1 MLERDAKRL
10 LKVGLFS
17 GALLILLG
25 IGILLIGKKQGMFT
39 RHARFLAQ
47 FQDVAGLVPGAQVW
61 LNGVVV
67 GLVENINLPEDP
79 SQRKITVTFRIRRA
93 LAGRI
98 RADSRV
104 RIRTLG
110 LLGDRYLEL
119 SSGSPLQP
127 LLSEGSSIPAVEPTD
142 IAEALSQGGE
152 AMGNIVAI
160 TGSLRRI
167 LEKMEKGQGLLGV
180 LVNEPIEGPRF
191 ARQLTNTLDQLSQ
204 ITQQVQK
211 GQGFLGKLVNSPE
224 GERLFTQLEASVAAA
239 NRVFTLLES
248 DLTREDSILSTFLRN
263 PKAGQQLQET
273 LASLAQASQAL
284 AAASQE
290 LANGQG
296 TLPRL
301 LRDQK
306 FADEFLEDLKELTH
320 NLASVARKLDQGK
333 GSAGQFLNNP
343 QLYQDLENVVR
354 GVQKSSLLRWFLR
367 NRREAGELAA
377 SKKTSGGS

>member
-1 MLERDAKRL
+1 MLERDPKRR
-10 LKVGLFS
+10 LKVGLFT
-17 GALLILLG
+17 GALLLLLG
-25 IGILLIGKKQGMFT
+25 VSILLIGKKQGMFT
-39 RHARFLAQ
+39 RHVRFQAQ

-67 GLVENINLPEDP
+67 GVVEDIDLPEDP
-79 SQRKITVTFRIRRA
+79 SQRKITVTFRIRRS
-93 LAGRI
+93 LAARI

-104 RIRTLG
+104 RIRTIG

-127 LLSEGSSIPAVEPTD
+127 LLPEGSSIPAFEPTD

-167 LEKMEKGQGLLGV
+167 LEKMEQGQGLLGV

-191 ARQLTNTLDQLSQ
+191 ARQLTSTLDHLSQ

-211 GQGFLGKLVNSPE
+211 GQGLLGKLVSSPE
-224 GERLFTQLEASVAAA
+224 GERLFTKLEESVASAH
-239 NRVFTLLES
+239 RVLTLLES
-248 DLTREDSILSTFLRN
+248 DLIREDSVLTTLLRN
-263 PKAGQQLQET
+263 PKAAQQVRQT
-273 LASLAQASQAL
+273 LASLAQVSQAL

-301 LRDQK
+301 LRDQQ
-306 FADEFLEDLKELTH
+306 FADDFLEDLQALTH
-320 NLASVARKLDQGK
+320 NLASVAKKLDQGK
-333 GSAGQFLNNP
+333 GSAGQFLNDP
-343 QLYQDLENVVR
+343 QLYHDLENVVR
-354 GVQKSSLLRWFLR
+354 GVQKSSLLRWFIR

-377 SKKTSGGS
+377 PTKTPGGS

>member
-1 MLERDAKRL
+1 MLERDPKRL
-10 LKVGLFS
+10 LKVGLFT

-25 IGILLIGKKQGMFT
+25 VSIFLIGKKQGMFI
-39 RHARFLAQ
+39 RHVRFQAQ

-67 GLVENINLPEDP
+67 GVVENIDLPEDP
-79 SQRKITVTFRIRRA
+79 SQRKIKVTFRIRRS

-98 RADSRV
+98 RGDSRV
-104 RIRTLG
+104 RIRTIG

-119 SSGSPLQP
+119 SSGSPVQP
-127 LLSEGSSIPAVEPTD
+127 PLPEGSSIPALEPTN

-160 TGSLRRI
+160 TSSLRRI
-167 LEKMEKGQGLLGV
+167 LEKMEQGQGLLGV

-191 ARQLTNTLDQLSQ
+191 ARQLTSTLDHLSQ

-211 GQGFLGKLVNSPE
+211 GQGLLGKLVISPE
-224 GERLFTQLEASVAAA
+224 GERLFAQLAESVASAH
-239 NRVFTLLES
+239 RVLTLLES
-248 DLTREDSILSTFLRN
+248 DLIREDSVLTTLLRN
-263 PKAGQQLQET
+263 PKAAEQVEHT
-273 LASLAQASQAL
+273 LTSLAQASQAL

-306 FADEFLEDLKELTH
+306 FADDFLEDLKELTH
-320 NLASVARKLDQGK
+320 NLASVAKKLDQGK
-333 GSAGQFLNNP
+333 GSAGQFLNDP
-343 QLYQDLENVVR
+343 KLYQDLENVVR
-354 GVQKSSLLRWFLR
+354 GVQKSSLLRWFIR
-367 NRREAGELAA
+367 NRREAGELAVPT
-377 SKKTSGGS
+377 KTPGGS

>member
-1 MLERDAKRL
+1 MLERDPKRR
-10 LKVGLFS
+10 LKVGLFT
-17 GALLILLG
+17 GALLLLLG
-25 IGILLIGKKQGMFT
+25 VSILLIGKKQGMFT
-39 RHARFLAQ
+39 RHVRFQAQ

-67 GLVENINLPEDP
+67 GVVEDINLPEDP
-79 SQRKITVTFRIRRA
+79 SKRRITVTFRIRRS
-93 LAGRI
+93 LSGRI

-104 RIRTLG
+104 RIRTIG

-127 LLSEGSSIPAVEPTD
+127 LLPEGSSIPAVEPTD

-152 AMGNIVAI
+152 AMGNVVAI

-167 LEKMEKGQGLLGV
+167 LEKMEQGQGLLGV
-180 LVNEPIEGPRF
+180 LINEPIEGPRF
-191 ARQLTNTLDQLSQ
+191 ARQLSNTLDQLSQ

-211 GQGFLGKLVNSPE
+211 GQGLLGKLVNSSE
-224 GERLFTQLEASVAAA
+224 GERLFAQLDESVASAH
-239 NRVFTLLES
+239 RVVRLLES
-248 DLTREDSILSTFLRN
+248 DLIREDSLFTTFLRN
-263 PKAGQQLQET
+263 PQAAQQVQQT
-273 LASLAQASQAL
+273 LESLTQTSKAL

-306 FADEFLEDLKELTH
+306 FAEDFLEDLKELTH
-320 NLASVARKLDQGK
+320 SLASVAKKLDQGK
-333 GSAGQFLNNP
+333 GSAGQFLNDP

-354 GVQKSSLLRWFLR
+354 GVQKSSLLRWFIR
-367 NRREAGELAA
+367 NRREAGEMAAA
-377 SKKTSGGS
+377 SKSPGGS

>member
-1 MLERDAKRL
+1 MLERDPKRR
-10 LKVGLFS
+10 LKVGLFT
-17 GALLILLG
+17 GALLLLLG
-25 IGILLIGKKQGMFT
+25 VSILLIGKKQGMFT
-39 RHARFLAQ
+39 PHVRFQAQ

-67 GLVENINLPEDP
+67 GVVEDIDLPEDP
-79 SQRKITVTFRIRRA
+79 SQRKITVTFRIRRS
-93 LAGRI
+93 LAARI

-104 RIRTLG
+104 RIRTIG

-127 LLSEGSSIPAVEPTD
+127 LLPEGSSIPAFEPTD

-167 LEKMEKGQGLLGV
+167 LEKMEQGQGLLGV
-180 LVNEPIEGPRF
+180 LVNEPMEGPRF
-191 ARQLTNTLDQLSQ
+191 ARQLTSTLDHLSQ

-211 GQGFLGKLVNSPE
+211 GQGLLGKLVSSPE
-224 GERLFTQLEASVAAA
+224 GERLFTKLEESVASAH
-239 NRVFTLLES
+239 RVLTLLES
-248 DLTREDSILSTFLRN
+248 DLIREDSVLTILLRN
-263 PKAGQQLQET
+263 PKAAEQVRQT
-273 LASLAQASQAL
+273 LASLAQVSQAL

-301 LRDQK
+301 LRDQQ
-306 FADEFLEDLKELTH
+306 FADDFLEDLQALTH
-320 NLASVARKLDQGK
+320 NLASVAKKLDQGK
-333 GSAGQFLNNP
+333 GSAGQFLNDP
-343 QLYQDLENVVR
+343 QLYHDLENVVR
-354 GVQKSSLLRWFLR
+354 GVQKSSLLRWFIR

-377 SKKTSGGS
+377 PTKTPGGS

>member
-1 MLERDAKRL
+1 MLERDPKRR
-10 LKVGLFS
+10 LKVGLFT
-17 GALLILLG
+17 GALLLLLG
-25 IGILLIGKKQGMFT
+25 VSILLIGKKQGMFT
-39 RHARFLAQ
+39 RHVRFQAQ

-67 GLVENINLPEDP
+67 GVVEDIDLPEDP
-79 SQRKITVTFRIRRA
+79 SQRKITVTFRIRRS
-93 LAGRI
+93 LAARI

-104 RIRTLG
+104 RIRTIG

-127 LLSEGSSIPAVEPTD
+127 LLPEGSSIPAFEPTD

-167 LEKMEKGQGLLGV
+167 LEKMEQGQGLLGV

-191 ARQLTNTLDQLSQ
+191 ARQLTSTLDHLSQ

-211 GQGFLGKLVNSPE
+211 GQGLLGKLVSSPE
-224 GERLFTQLEASVAAA
+224 GERLFTKLEESVASAH
-239 NRVFTLLES
+239 RVLTLLES
-248 DLTREDSILSTFLRN
+248 DLIREDSVLTTLLRN
-263 PKAGQQLQET
+263 PKAAEQVRQT
-273 LASLAQASQAL
+273 LASLAQVSQAL

-301 LRDQK
+301 LRDQQ
-306 FADEFLEDLKELTH
+306 FADDFLEDLQALTH
-320 NLASVARKLDQGK
+320 NLASVAKKLDQGK
-333 GSAGQFLNNP
+333 GSAGQFLNDP
-343 QLYQDLENVVR
+343 QLYHDLENVVR
-354 GVQKSSLLRWFLR
+354 GVQKSSLLRWFIR

-377 SKKTSGGS
+377 PTKTPGGS

>member
-1 MLERDAKRL
+1 MLERDAKRR
-10 LKVGLFS
+10 LKVGLFT
-17 GALLILLG
+17 GALFILLG
-25 IGILLIGKKQGMFT
+25 VSILLIGKKQGMFT
-39 RHARFLAQ
+39 RHVRFQAQ

-67 GLVENINLPEDP
+67 GVVEHIDLPEDP
-79 SQRKITVTFRIRRA
+79 SQRRITVTFRIRRA
-93 LAGRI
+93 LAARI

-104 RIRTLG
+104 RIRTIG

-127 LLSEGSSIPAVEPTD
+127 LLPEGSSIPAFEPTD

-167 LEKMEKGQGLLGV
+167 LEKMEQGQGLLGV

-191 ARQLTNTLDQLSQ
+191 AQQLTSTLEQISQ

-211 GQGFLGKLVNSPE
+211 GQGLLGKLVSSPE
-224 GERLFTQLEASVAAA
+224 GERLFANLEESVASAH
-239 NRVFTLLES
+239 RVLTLLES
-248 DLTREDSILSTFLRN
+248 DLIREDSALTTLLRN
-263 PKAGQQLQET
+263 PKAAEQVRQT

-306 FADEFLEDLKELTH
+306 FADDFLEDLKALTH
-320 NLASVARKLDQGK
+320 NLASVAGKLDQGK
-333 GSAGQFLNNP
+333 GSAGQFLNDP
-343 QLYQDLENVVR
+343 ELYQDLENVVR
-354 GVQKSSLLRWFLR
+354 GVQKSSLLRWFIR

-377 SKKTSGGS
+377 PKKTPGGS

>member
-1 MLERDAKRL
+1 MFERDPKRR
-10 LKVGLFS
+10 LKVGLFT
-17 GALLILLG
+17 GALLVLLG
-25 IGILLIGKKQGMFT
+25 VSILLIGKKQGFFT
-39 RHARFLAQ
+39 RHVRFQAQ

-67 GLVENINLPEDP
+67 GVVEDIDLPEDP
-79 SQRKITVTFRIRRA
+79 SQRKITVTFRIRRS
-93 LAGRI
+93 LAARI

-104 RIRTLG
+104 RIRTIG

-127 LLSEGSSIPAVEPTD
+127 LLPEGSSIPAFEPTD

-167 LEKMEKGQGLLGV
+167 LEKMEQGQGLLGV

-191 ARQLTNTLDQLSQ
+191 ARELTSTLDHLSQ

-211 GQGFLGKLVNSPE
+211 GQGLLGKLVSSPE
-224 GERLFTQLEASVAAA
+224 GERLFAKLEESVASAH
-239 NRVFTLLES
+239 RVLTLLES
-248 DLTREDSILSTFLRN
+248 DLIREDSVLTTLLRH
-263 PKAGQQLQET
+263 PKAAEQVRQT
-273 LASLAQASQAL
+273 LANLAQASQAL

-306 FADEFLEDLKELTH
+306 FADDFLEDLKALTH
-320 NLASVARKLDQGK
+320 NLASAAKKLDQGK
-333 GSAGQFLNNP
+333 GSAGQFLNDP
-343 QLYQDLENVVR
+343 ELYQDLENVVR
-354 GVQKSSLLRWFLR
+354 GVQKSSLLRWFIR

-377 SKKTSGGS
+377 PTKTPGGS

>member
-1 MLERDAKRL
+1 MLERDPKRR
-10 LKVGLFS
+10 LKVGLFT
-17 GALLILLG
+17 GALLLLLG
-25 IGILLIGKKQGMFT
+25 VSILLIGKKQGMFT
-39 RHARFLAQ
+39 RHVRFQAQ

-67 GLVENINLPEDP
+67 GVVEDIDLPEDP
-79 SQRKITVTFRIRRA
+79 AQRKITVTFRIRRS
-93 LAGRI
+93 LAARI

-104 RIRTLG
+104 RIRTIG

-127 LLSEGSSIPAVEPTD
+127 LLPEGSSIPAFEPTD

-167 LEKMEKGQGLLGV
+167 LEKMEQGQGLLGV
-180 LVNEPIEGPRF
+180 LVNEPMEGSRF
-191 ARQLTNTLDQLSQ
+191 ARQLTSTVDHLSQ

-211 GQGFLGKLVNSPE
+211 GQGLLGKLVSSPE
-224 GERLFTQLEASVAAA
+224 GERLFTKLEESVASAH
-239 NRVFTLLES
+239 RVLTLLES
-248 DLTREDSILSTFLRN
+248 DLIREDSVLTTLLRN
-263 PKAGQQLQET
+263 PKAAEQVRQT
-273 LASLAQASQAL
+273 LASLAQVSQAL

-301 LRDQK
+301 LRDQQ
-306 FADEFLEDLKELTH
+306 FADDFLEDLQALTH
-320 NLASVARKLDQGK
+320 NLASVAKKLDQGK
-333 GSAGQFLNNP
+333 GSAGQFLNDP
-343 QLYQDLENVVR
+343 QLYHDLENVVR
-354 GVQKSSLLRWFLR
+354 GVQKSSLLRWFIR

-377 SKKTSGGS
+377 PTKTPGGS

>member
-1 MLERDAKRL
+1 MLERDPKRR
-10 LKVGLFS
+10 LKVGLFT
-17 GALLILLG
+17 GALLLLLG
-25 IGILLIGKKQGMFT
+25 VSILLIGKKQGMFT
-39 RHARFLAQ
+39 RHVRFQAQ

-67 GLVENINLPEDP
+67 GVVEDIDLPEDP
-79 SQRKITVTFRIRRA
+79 SQRKITVTFRIRRS
-93 LAGRI
+93 LAARI

-104 RIRTLG
+104 RIRTIG

-127 LLSEGSSIPAVEPTD
+127 LLPEGSSIPAFEPTD

-167 LEKMEKGQGLLGV
+167 LEKMEQGQGLLGV

-191 ARQLTNTLDQLSQ
+191 ARQLTSTVDHLSQ

-211 GQGFLGKLVNSPE
+211 GQGLLGKLVSSPE
-224 GERLFTQLEASVAAA
+224 GERLFTKLEESVASAH
-239 NRVFTLLES
+239 RVLTLLES
-248 DLTREDSILSTFLRN
+248 DLIREDSVLTTLLRN
-263 PKAGQQLQET
+263 PKAAEQVRQT
-273 LASLAQASQAL
+273 LASLAQVSQAL

-301 LRDQK
+301 LRDQQ
-306 FADEFLEDLKELTH
+306 FADDFLEDLQALTH
-320 NLASVARKLDQGK
+320 NLASVAKKLDQGK
-333 GSAGQFLNNP
+333 GSAGQFLNDP
-343 QLYQDLENVVR
+343 QLYHDLENVVR
-354 GVQKSSLLRWFLR
+354 GVQKSSLLRWFIR

-377 SKKTSGGS
+377 PTKTPGGS